1 MNGAHLHLVLNHFP
15 ILGSLFGLVILTYG
29 LWSKN
34 KAFMNAGLIALIA
47 IALITIPTFMSGEAA
62 EEVIEHNSG
71 VSEQLI
77 EDHEERGKIGFLLM
91 ELLGITAVVALFLS
105 AKNKKGGKLLNY
117 AVLIFAILVF
127 GFIVTVGNSGG
138 KINHPELREADTS
151 SPQER
156 LEHDDD
162 D

>member
-15 ILGSLFGLVILTYG
+15 ILGSLFGLVILAYG

-105 AKNKKGGKLLNY
+105 A
-117 AVLIFAILVF
+117 VLIFVNIPWIDLIRNQPFLNFSRA
-127 GFIVTVGNSGG
+127 GNIQANDFVRCHLSF
-138 KINHPELREADTS
+138 KRPKL
-151 SPQER
+151 
-156 LEHDDD
+156 L
-162 D
+162 